1 MKDRLSFIFL
11 FVFVSIIFSF
21 IVVGADIV
29 GNVEITENRTTRG
42 GVVGP
47 ISGMQVISADLYP
60 GESIESFI
68 DVVNTLGDT
77 ATLRANITGRVRGFI
92 EIKSPVVVLES
103 GERVNLN
110 ITFYVPVDAAP
121 GVYSGVLSLKLDGKS
136 TEIPANVRV
145 LPPQQTLFDIKL
157 KLLTDSISPG
167 KKLPV
172 QVTIDNPHGIERN
185 SVLTLQLLDPLTK
198 EVLNESKTFPFIDR
212 TVTFTE
218 NLDIPR
224 IEGGKYL
231 IRGAL
236 AYEGSANRTEEVEDI
251 QEINVSVSIFESKFA
266 GIPIWVLSV
275 IFFIL
280 ACSYLGYVLYK
291 RKRAKERRY
300 LAGIDFMSL
309 PRHGKRSAF
318 IGRIAESGIR
328 AFLEL
333 DRLTEHVLIAGST
346 GGGKTVAAQDIVEE
360 ALKRN
365 VSVLVFDPTAQWTGF
380 LRPNKE
386 KGMFRL
392 YPKFGMKKKEAQRF
406 DGRIKIV
413 KRPWELNVAEHM
425 KSGEIT
431 VFCMNHLNPEDIEDV
446 IIQVI
451 LDVFKSRMEEATQLK
466 TLIVFDEVHR
476 LLPKFGG
483 TGRGLIQLERGV
495 REFRKWGIGL
505 VLISQVL
512 TDYPKDIKAN
522 VGTEI
527 QMRTRYE
534 GDLSQ
539 IKMKYG
545 EDIMKSVVKARVGTG
560 MIQNSQYNRGNPYFV
575 TFRPLL
581 HNPRRLSDKEL
592 TLYEKYDLKI
602 EALGLKVKR
611 AKARG
616 VDVFDLELELDLALE
631 NLKKGSFEIVD
642 MYLED
647 LERDIEKLDIKK
659 PINGEIQK
667 SGDWEDEWK
676 RLEEEISK

>member
-1 MKDRLSFIFL
+1 MKNRYFTLVLALVVLSL
-11 FVFVSIIFSF
+11 TSLGLAAETLGPII
-21 IVVGADIV
+21 V
-29 GNVEITENRTTRG
+29 TENTNTKTG
-42 GVVGP
+42 EVGSP
-47 ISGMQVISADLYP
+47 TGMQIISVDLYP
-60 GESIESFI
+60 GEEVKTSVRVRNVLGVSATLETSVIGRIAEFI
-68 DVVNTLGDT
+68 D
-77 ATLRANITGRVRGFI
+77 I
-92 EIKSPVVVLES
+92 ENPHIDLES
-103 GERVNLN
+103 GEEVYLNLS
-110 ITFYVPVDAAP
+110 IHVPMDAMS
-121 GVYSGVLSLKLDGKS
+121 GIYSGSISLQLDDIKS
-136 TEIPANVRV
+136 DIPANIRV
-145 LPPQQTLFDIKL
+145 LLPQRGLLQIKIEPL
-157 KLLTDSISPG
+157 MESIHPG
-167 KKLPV
+167 EGLPV
-172 QVTIDNPHGIERN
+172 QITIKNPQRIKQN
-185 SVLTLQLLDPLTK
+185 VNLSLQLLKSGTGEILS
-198 EVLNESKTFPFIDR
+198 EVKNTYYITETTGVRRYLQISQDVEDGRYGVRGVIQYLGIDG
-212 TVTFTE
+212 
-218 NLDIPR
+218 R
-224 IEGGKYL
+224 IEE
-231 IRGAL
+231 I
-236 AYEGSANRTEEVEDI
+236 EDI
-251 QEINVSVSIFESKFA
+251 RYVNVKKPLLSTTFF
-266 GIPIWVLSV
+266 GIPIWFILG

-280 ACSYLGYVLYK
+280 MGMCLAFIIHRRREAERKRYLGMVDY
-291 RKRAKERRY
+291 RR
-300 LAGIDFMSL
+300 L

-318 IGRIAESGIR
+318 IGRIAESGVR

-346 GGGKTVAAQDIVEE
+346 GGGKTVAAQDIAEE

-406 DGRIKIV
+406 NGRIKIV
-413 KRPWELNVAEHM
+413 KRPWELDITEYM
-425 KSGEIT
+425 KPGEIT
-431 VFCMNHLNPEDIEDV
+431 IFCMNHLNPEDIEDV

-483 TGRGLIQLERGV
+483 TGKGLIQLERGV

-592 TLYEKYDLKI
+592 DLYEKYDLKI
-602 EALGLKVKR
+602 ESFRSKVDR

-616 VDVFDLELELDLALE
+616 IDVFDLELELDLAAE
-631 NLKKGSFEIVD
+631 NLRKGSFQVVD
-642 MYLED
+642 MYIEGLKGE
-647 LERDIEKLDIKK
+647 IEKLKTK
-659 PINGEIQK
+659 EPIRGEIQK
-667 SGDWEDEWK
+667 PGNWEDEWE
-676 RLEEEISK
+676 RLREEISK